1 MSLRPITTT
10 ADLAALCTDYAD
22 SAYITVDTEFL
33 RERTYWPILCL
44 VQVGRPRREGET
56 DEDFEENGAVLIDPM
71 AKGIDLAP
79 LFALMADRSVLKVFH
94 AARQDIEI
102 FVHLADAVPTPLF
115 DTQIAAMVCG
125 FGDQVGY
132 ERLVRSICGQGLD
145 KSSRFTDWSKR
156 PLSDKQLTYALGDVT
171 HLRDVYEHLSGRL
184 EAENRS
190 HWLTEEMAVLEA
202 VETYRVDPAEAWKR
216 LKMRAPTA
224 KLFAAAKGLA
234 EWREAEAQSRD
245 VPRNRVLR
253 DDALM
258 EIAAARPT
266 NHAGLTSGRLSRR
279 ENFSNSAAE
288 AMLDVWGCVFLC
300 LGRDERVAF
309 AGDMARHYLV
319 RTRRDDPAAEGLA
332 QFTLTTKAGPYTAD
346 AEAALMRDAG
356 IEALV
361 TRDAGGAGAYPKIAG
376 ARALGLPVV
385 LIERP
390 VVACAVAR
398 DAGEAR
404 AWLDSL

>member
-10 ADLAALCTDYAD
+10 ADLAALCEDYAD
-22 SAYITVDTEFL
+22 SPYITVDTEFL

-44 VQVGRPRREGET
+44 VQLGRPRRDGES
-56 DEDFEENGAVLIDPM
+56 DADFEEDGAVLIDPM

-132 ERLVRSICGQGLD
+132 ERLVRAVCGQGLD

-156 PLSDKQLTYALGDVT
+156 PLSDKQLAYALADVT
-171 HLRDVYEHLSGRL
+171 HLRDVYEHLSERL
-184 EAENRS
+184 EREDRRS
-190 HWLTEEMAVLEA
+190 WIEEEMAVLEA
-202 VETYRVDPAEAWKR
+202 EETYRVDPAEAWKR

-224 KLFAAAKGLA
+224 KLFAAAKALA
-234 EWREAEAQSRD
+234 EWREAEAQARD

-266 NHAGLTSGRLSRR
+266 DHKGLTSGRLSRR
-279 ENFSNSAAE
+279 ENFSNAAADAMLKAIREAAGRDGERPPKAAPKPDPVQAALADLLRTLLRAKTAAE
-288 AMLDVWGCVFLC
+288 DVAERLVASSADLDAIAMEAEADVPALRGW
-300 LGRDERVAF
+300 
-309 AGDMARHYLV
+309 
-319 RTRRDDPAAEGLA
+319 RRDLFGEDALRLKRGEVALSAGREGVEVIELGPRDPA
-332 QFTLTTKAGPYTAD
+332 
-346 AEAALMRDAG
+346 
-356 IEALV
+356 
-361 TRDAGGAGAYPKIAG
+361 
-376 ARALGLPVV
+376 
-385 LIERP
+385 
-390 VVACAVAR
+390 
-398 DAGEAR
+398 
-404 AWLDSL
+404 

>member
-288 AMLDVWGCVFLC
+288 AMLDAIKAAGQGEPAKPPRAAPKPDAVQSALADLLRTLLRAKTAAEDVA
-300 LGRDERVAF
+300 ERLVASS
-309 AGDMARHYLV
+309 ADLDAIAMEEEADVPALRGW
-319 RTRRDDPAAEGLA
+319 RRDLFGEDALRLKQGEVALSAGPNGVEVIELGPRDPA
-332 QFTLTTKAGPYTAD
+332 
-346 AEAALMRDAG
+346 
-356 IEALV
+356 
-361 TRDAGGAGAYPKIAG
+361 
-376 ARALGLPVV
+376 
-385 LIERP
+385 
-390 VVACAVAR
+390 
-398 DAGEAR
+398 
-404 AWLDSL
+404 

>member
-10 ADLAALCTDYAD
+10 EDLAALCADYATGP
-22 SAYITVDTEFL
+22 YVTVDTEFL

-44 VQVGRPRREGET
+44 VQIGRPRRAGES
-56 DEDFEENGAVLIDPM
+56 DAEWEEDGAALIDPM

-79 LFALMADRSVLKVFH
+79 LFDLMADSSVLKVFH
-94 AARQDIEI
+94 AARQDVEI
-102 FVHLADAVPTPLF
+102 FVHLADAVPTPIF

-156 PLSDKQLTYALGDVT
+156 PLSEKQLAYALADVT

-184 EAENRS
+184 EKENRS

-202 VETYRVDPAEAWKR
+202 VETYVVDPADAWKR
-216 LKMRAPTA
+216 LKMRAPTV
-224 KLFAAAKGLA
+224 KLFAAAKALA
-234 EWREAEAQSRD
+234 EWREAEAQARD

-266 NHAGLTSGRLSRR
+266 TVEGLTSGRLSRR
-279 ENFSNSAAE
+279 ESFSNTAAV
-288 AMLDVWGCVFLC
+288 AMLDALK
-300 LGRDERVAF
+300 AA
-309 AGDMARHYLV
+309 AGDARKPPRPAPKPDPVQSALADLL
-319 RTRRDDPAAEGLA
+319 RTLLRAKTAAEDVAERMVASSSDLESIAMEEEADVPALRGWRR
-332 QFTLTTKAGPYTAD
+332 TLFGEDALRLKRGEVALSAGPQGV
-346 AEAALMRDAG
+346 EVIELGPRDP
-356 IEALV
+356 
-361 TRDAGGAGAYPKIAG
+361 R
-376 ARALGLPVV
+376 
-385 LIERP
+385 
-390 VVACAVAR
+390 
-398 DAGEAR
+398 
-404 AWLDSL
+404 

>member
-10 ADLAALCTDYAD
+10 EDLAALCADYATGP
-22 SAYITVDTEFL
+22 YVTVDTEFL

-44 VQVGRPRREGET
+44 VQIGRPRRAGES
-56 DEDFEENGAVLIDPM
+56 DADWEEDGAALIDPM

-79 LFALMADRSVLKVFH
+79 LFDLMADSSVLKVFH
-94 AARQDIEI
+94 AARQDVEI
-102 FVHLADAVPTPLF
+102 FVHLADAVPTPIF

-156 PLSDKQLTYALGDVT
+156 PLSEKQLAYALADVT

-184 EAENRS
+184 EKENRS

-202 VETYRVDPAEAWKR
+202 VETYVVDPADAWKR
-216 LKMRAPTA
+216 LKMRAPTV
-224 KLFAAAKGLA
+224 KLFAAAKALA
-234 EWREAEAQSRD
+234 EWREAEAQARD

-266 NHAGLTSGRLSRR
+266 TVAGLTSGRLSRR
-279 ENFSNSAAE
+279 ESFSNTAAV
-288 AMLDVWGCVFLC
+288 AMLDALK
-300 LGRDERVAF
+300 AA
-309 AGDMARHYLV
+309 AGDARKPPRPAPKPDPVQSALADLL
-319 RTRRDDPAAEGLA
+319 RTLLRAKTAAEDVAERMVASSSDLESIAMEEEADVPALRGWRR
-332 QFTLTTKAGPYTAD
+332 TLFGEDALRLKRGEVALSAGPQGV
-346 AEAALMRDAG
+346 EVIELGPRDP
-356 IEALV
+356 
-361 TRDAGGAGAYPKIAG
+361 R
-376 ARALGLPVV
+376 
-385 LIERP
+385 
-390 VVACAVAR
+390 
-398 DAGEAR
+398 
-404 AWLDSL
+404 

>member
-10 ADLAALCTDYAD
+10 AALAALCEDYAQ
-22 SAYITVDTEFL
+22 SAYVTVDTEFL

-44 VQVGRPRREGET
+44 VQLGRPRREGES
-56 DEDFEENGAVLIDPM
+56 DADFVENGAVLIDPM
-71 AKGIDLAP
+71 AEGIDLAP

-102 FVHLADAVPTPLF
+102 FVHLADAVPSPVF

-132 ERLVRSICGQGLD
+132 ERLVRAICGQGLD

-156 PLSDKQLTYALGDVT
+156 PLSEKQLVYALADVT

-184 EAENRS
+184 ERENRS

-202 VETYRVDPAEAWKR
+202 VETYRVDPTEAWKR

-224 KLFAAAKGLA
+224 KLFAAAKALA
-234 EWREAEAQSRD
+234 EWRETEAQARD
-245 VPRNRVLR
+245 VPRNRILR

-266 NHAGLTSGRLSRR
+266 NHAGLTAGRLSRR
-279 ENFSNSAAE
+279 ENFSNASAQ
-288 AMLDVWGCVFLC
+288 AMLDAINRAAQGGGEKPPKAAPKPDPVQSALSDLLRTLLRAKTAAEDVAERLVASSAD
-300 LGRDERVAF
+300 LDAIAMSDEADVPALR
-309 AGDMARHYLV
+309 GW
-319 RTRRDDPAAEGLA
+319 RRDLFGEDALRLKRGEVALS
-332 QFTLTTKAGPYTAD
+332 AGPHGV
-346 AEAALMRDAG
+346 EV
-356 IEALV
+356 IE
-361 TRDAGGAGAYPKIAG
+361 
-376 ARALGLPVV
+376 LGPR
-385 LIERP
+385 ES
-390 VVACAVAR
+390 A
-398 DAGEAR
+398 
-404 AWLDSL
+404 